1 MSAEVGP
8 WRLLVEADC
17 IPIINTS
24 VAVQNCVGENI
35 LISTQ
40 DKALAGRMARR
51 RADGEILSEPWI
63 AAVRE
68 GKRLCLKAS

>member
-8 WRLLVEADC
+8 CWLLVEADG

-24 VAVQNCVGENI
+24 VEFQNCGGENI

-40 DKALAGRMARR
+40 DKALPGRMARR

-63 AAVRE
+63 AAVRV
-68 GKRLCLKAS
+68 GKGLV